1 MQILKPDY
9 YSVTWLMTPFFRMT
23 VFDVHVKAVAQKIDA
38 LKLTLFTF
46 SRIHNAL
53 VEGAGVSSYRWDSAT
68 INNIFVVFSLPI
80 LIKAQTQ
87 GTLVA
92 GSSSGRVGRDG
103 AKRDLGQSE
112 VYLLQLTTDNGQLT
126 TDNSNNI
133 RFQGAGDAVRRD

>member
-1 MQILKPDY
+1 MADDAI
-9 YSVTWLMTPFFRMT
+9 FRMT

-103 AKRDLGQSE
+103 AERDLGQSE